1 MINYLRHMAVFVKVV
16 DEGAFRAA
24 ARELGVAPSRVS
36 ETVSDL
42 EQYLGVTLFYRTTR
56 KLFLTNEGQ
65 RFYAHVVN
73 ITKSAELGVNELNSR
88 TQDLIGE
95 LKVSLPAFL
104 ASSALSSAI
113 AEFAHQYP
121 KVSLHINYT
130 DTKVDILK
138 EGLDMC
144 IRAGWPQD
152 SSMMSRKLGESRRFL
167 VAGKAYVDARP
178 LAKHPSDLAD
188 WDWVHFSMRNTT
200 TEFVSKKGDVA
211 SVTEKTRIKLNSAG
225 ALLHFV
231 EQNLGLTILPE
242 HLVTQGIKSGELVHV
257 LPQWEIKPLGIYA
270 LWPDASR
277 RENLT
282 LQLVRFLA
290 ERDLS

>member
-73 ITKSAELGVNELNSR
+73 ITKNAELGVNELNSR

-144 IRAGWPQD
+144 IRAGWLQD

-178 LAKHPSDLAD
+178 LAKYPSDLAD

>member
-144 IRAGWPQD
+144 IRAGWLQD

-178 LAKHPSDLAD
+178 LAKHPSDLVD

>member
-1 MINYLRHMAVFVKVV
+1 
-16 DEGAFRAA
+16 
-24 ARELGVAPSRVS
+24 
-36 ETVSDL
+36 
-42 EQYLGVTLFYRTTR
+42 
-56 KLFLTNEGQ
+56 
-65 RFYAHVVN
+65 
-73 ITKSAELGVNELNSR
+73 
-88 TQDLIGE
+88 
-95 LKVSLPAFL
+95 
-104 ASSALSSAI
+104 
-113 AEFAHQYP
+113 
-121 KVSLHINYT
+121 
-130 DTKVDILK
+130 
-138 EGLDMC
+138 
-144 IRAGWPQD
+144 
-152 SSMMSRKLGESRRFL
+152 
-167 VAGKAYVDARP
+167 
-178 LAKHPSDLAD
+178 
-188 WDWVHFSMRNTT
+188 MRNTT

>member
-88 TQDLIGE
+88 TQYLIGE

-144 IRAGWPQD
+144 IRAGWLQD